1 MTGRA
6 RRLAACA
13 VVALWCALAGGCRT
27 TLPPVPLPAG
37 DTRPAA
43 LLAALAAEAESRHS
57 LRGAVKLSLDG
68 PSGAIRASQVLVV
81 EQPSHLRVEVQGFL
95 SQTVAVLVTDGERFQ
110 LYRAGE
116 HGVEDGRVY
125 PGLLWQVAQVDL
137 TPEEAVEVLLGAPR
151 VPPGLVP
158 TQALRLHDGGIRV
171 AVGDALGPSQR
182 VLEWDPDGRLRRF
195 ETRTPGDSVLWQAEF
210 SEWQQVGGA
219 WFAFS
224 VALHFPVS
232 KTEVELTFH
241 DVELNPELPSD
252 AFVLPG
258 AKSAAAPRD
267 GGA

>member
-1 MTGRA
+1 MKVRA
-6 RRLAACA
+6 RRLAPCA
-13 VVALWCALAGGCRT
+13 MVALWCALAVGCRT
-27 TLPPVPLPAG
+27 ALPPVPLPAG

-43 LLAALAAEAESRHS
+43 LLAALAAEADSRHS
-57 LRGAVKLSLDG
+57 LRGAVKLALDG
-68 PSGAIRASQVLVV
+68 PAGSIRASQVLLV
-81 EQPSHLRVEVQGFL
+81 EQPSRLRVEVQGFL

-110 LYRAGE
+110 LYRAGG
-116 HGVEDGRVY
+116 HSVEDGRVY

-171 AVGDALGPSQR
+171 AMGDALGPSQR
-182 VLEWDPDGRLRRF
+182 VLEWGPDGRLRRL
-195 ETRTPGDSVLWQAEF
+195 ETRTPGDSILWQAEF
-210 SEWQQVGGA
+210 SEWQRVGGE
-219 WFAFS
+219 WFAYA

-232 KTEVELTFH
+232 KTEVELTFR
-241 DVELNPELPSD
+241 DVELNPDLPSD

-258 AKSAAAPRD
+258 PRSAAAPGG

>member
-1 MTGRA
+1 MKGAA

-13 VVALWCALAGGCRT
+13 MVALSCALGGGCRT
-27 TLPPVPLPAG
+27 TLPPVPLPPG

-57 LRGAVKLSLDG
+57 LRGAAKLSLDG
-68 PSGAIRASQVLVV
+68 PGGPIRASQVLLV
-81 EQPSHLRVEVQGFL
+81 EQPSRLRVEVQGFL

-110 LYRAGE
+110 LYRAGA
-116 HGVEDGRVY
+116 HSVEDGRVY

-158 TQALRLHDGGIRV
+158 TQASRLHDGGIRI

-182 VLEWDPDGRLRRF
+182 VLEWDQDGRLRRF
-195 ETRTPGDSVLWQAEF
+195 ETRTPGDSVLWQADF
-210 SEWQQVGGA
+210 SEWQQVGGE
-219 WFAFS
+219 WFAS
-224 VALHFPVS
+224 TVALHFPVS
-232 KTEVELTFH
+232 KTEVELTFR

-258 AKSAAAPRD
+258 APSAAAPRG

>member
-1 MTGRA
+1 MKRRA
-6 RRLAACA
+6 RRLAPCA
-13 VVALWCALAGGCRT
+13 MVALWCALAAACRT
-27 TLPPVPLPAG
+27 VGPPVPLPAG

-43 LLAALAAEAESRHS
+43 LLAALASEAESRHS

-68 PSGAIRASQVLVV
+68 PGGPIRASQVLVV

-110 LYRAGE
+110 LYRAGG
-116 HGVEDGRVY
+116 HSLEDGPVY

-137 TPEEAVEVLLGAPR
+137 TPEEAVQVLLGAPR
-151 VPPGLVP
+151 VPPGLEP
-158 TQALRLHDGGIRV
+158 TQALRLYDGGIRI

-182 VLEWDPDGRLRRF
+182 VLEWDEAGRLRRF

-210 SEWQQVGGA
+210 SEWQQVGGE
-219 WFAFS
+219 WFACS
-224 VALHFPVS
+224 VQLYFPVS
-232 KTEVELTFH
+232 KTEVGLTFRG
-241 DVELNPELPSD
+241 VELNPDLPSD

-258 AKSAAAPRD
+258 ASSAAAPGG